1 MEWDRH
7 RRIIQPAFHVS
18 NLKESLSFIVPDLV
32 NRFIGAWKNKDGS
45 DIDAAVHFSC
55 LTLDILGRVAFGH
68 KFDCVSDVENWARHD
83 CQLQLKDPLG
93 IQKGFAPSPMK
104 MLLINLHLT
113 YLERYLIPDSYKNQ
127 QEVDKVVESVVE
139 QAHSRYK
146 GRCSST
152 TKPKCLLELLFDAK
166 EKTDSDSGSPKSRSL
181 THYELQQEVKTF
193 LFAGKLSSFQ
203 PHIVPIKYLNAFVL
217 TYYFDECQGHETT
230 ASLCAFATHCL
241 ATNPEVQVRLYD
253 EIMNHAPSSGDF
265 TLESVDKLPYL
276 EAFLNEVLRL
286 YPR

>member
-45 DIDAAVHFSC
+45 DIDAAAHFSC
-55 LTLDILGRVAFGH
+55 LTLDIMGRVAFGH
-68 KFDCVSDVENWARHD
+68 EFDCVSDVENWARRD

-93 IQKGFAPSPMK
+93 IQKGFASSPMK
-104 MLLINLHLT
+104 MLLINLRLT
-113 YLERYLIPDSYKNQ
+113 YLERYLLPDSYKNQ
-127 QEVDKVVESVVE
+127 QEVDKVVESVVQ

-152 TKPKCLLELLFDAK
+152 TKPKCLLELLFDAQ
-166 EKTDSDSGSPKSRSL
+166 ETDSDSGSPKSRPL

-193 LFAGKLSSFQ
+193 LFAGKLCLFFSTT
-203 PHIVPIKYLNAFVL
+203 YC
-217 TYYFDECQGHETT
+217 TYYFNTFSFIIGLKNAIISPMC
-230 ASLCAFATHCL
+230 F
-241 ATNPEVQVRLYD
+241 P
-253 EIMNHAPSSGDF
+253 MM
-265 TLESVDKLPYL
+265 
-276 EAFLNEVLRL
+276 FL
-286 YPR
+286 